1 MNTGGTNDPA
11 PEAPAPEARVLTAG
25 DRASEPEERELST
38 GAAVLVTVLA
48 AVCGA
53 LVILL
58 VLHGLGWTAPGLGWL
73 VAKGAVKIGV
83 GGTVGLVAA
92 LGWLRARRSERRTAD
107 GA

>member
-11 PEAPAPEARVLTAG
+11 PEAREVSTEDRGPA
-25 DRASEPEERELST
+25 PEERELST
-38 GAAVLVTVLA
+38 GPAVLVTVLA
-48 AVCGA
+48 AFCGG
-53 LVILL
+53 LVMLL

-92 LGWLRARRSERRTAD
+92 LGWLRARRADRRMDA
-107 GA
+107 A

>member
-11 PEAPAPEARVLTAG
+11 PAAQGPTTE
-25 DRASEPEERELST
+25 DRSPEPEERELST
-38 GAAVLVTVLA
+38 GLAVLITVVA
-48 AVCGA
+48 ALCGA

-92 LGWLRARRSERRTAD
+92 LGWLRARRAERRAAD
-107 GA
+107 AA

>member
-11 PEAPAPEARVLTAG
+11 PEAQGLLTE
-25 DRASEPEERELST
+25 DRSPEPEERELPT
-38 GAAVLVTVLA
+38 GLAVLVTVLA

-53 LVILL
+53 LVVLL

-73 VAKGAVKIGV
+73 VAKGAVKLGV

-92 LGWLRARRSERRTAD
+92 LGWLRARRAERRAAD
-107 GA
+107 AA